1 MQSQVRNVPVLRNK
15 TFLILWGGQLV
26 SVLGDMLFSLALMW
40 WVVSETGSG
49 VAMSGVAL
57 GSSLPRLLLGPIVG
71 VYVDRLD
78 RRKMMLTADTLNGII
93 TAGMAVLYWRGHFS
107 LPVIIGSA
115 TLMGAVTTLDAPA
128 YEASIPTI
136 VGEEQLVR
144 ANSLM
149 QTANS
154 VMGLVVPALSGVLV
168 AVAGVGAS
176 IIVNS
181 ITFFFAAFTLLLIRI
196 PSPRGG
202 AVQSTFRSD
211 LSEGVRFIVRNRLL
225 MPMLIFAALI
235 NLTLAPVSISLPLL
249 VVEVLSGGPAL
260 LGLFGSFQSAGVLGA
275 SLILSAF
282 PQGLAR
288 TGRVMVGSLVALG
301 VFTMLIALAPSTIV
315 FLMGGTLVGF
325 VLVVAN
331 VASQAIW
338 QCEVPDGLRG
348 RAFTAR
354 ETISS
359 SLRPIGQA
367 LTGPLLDRVGPVWLM
382 GGAGLLC
389 AVGGIL
395 GFTIGSIVEYPQPR
409 SNSQAQASS

>member
-1 MQSQVRNVPVLRNK
+1 MPEVRNVPVLRNR

-26 SVLGDMLFSLALMW
+26 SVLGDMLFGLALMW

-57 GSSLPRLLLGPIVG
+57 ASSLPRLLLGPIVG

-78 RRKMMLTADTLNGII
+78 RRKMMLWADTLNGII
-93 TAGMAVLYWRGHFS
+93 TGCMAVLYWRGNFS
-107 LPVIIGSA
+107 LPIILGSA

-128 YEASIPTI
+128 YEASIPSI

-154 VMGLVVPALSGVLV
+154 VMGLIVPALSGVLI

-181 ITFFFAAFTLLLIRI
+181 FTFFFASFTLLLVKL

-202 AVQSTFRSD
+202 VVQTSFRRD
-211 LSEGVRFIVRNRLL
+211 LSEGVRFIVRSKLL
-225 MPMLIFAALI
+225 MPMLIYGALV

-249 VVEVLSGGPAL
+249 VVEVLNAGPPL

-275 SLILSAF
+275 SLLLTAF

-301 VFTMLIALAPSTIV
+301 LFTVLVALAPSTIV
-315 FLMGGTLVGF
+315 FLVGGALVGF

-338 QCEVPDGLRG
+338 HREVPDELRG

-359 SLRPIGQA
+359 GLRPIGQA
-367 LTGPLLDRVGPVWLM
+367 ITGPLVDRVGPVLLM
-382 GGAGLLC
+382 CGAGLLC
-389 AVGGIL
+389 AVSGL
-395 GFTIGSIVEYPQPR
+395 FGFTLKNIVDYPTKGTTPTGI
-409 SNSQAQASS
+409 SG